1 MGATRDL
8 PFGISGKFDAIT
20 EERTA
25 LGRSIAPTGIMIEM
39 SLKTGV
45 PNVPRSGALAFFR
58 V

>member
-1 MGATRDL
+1 MGATRD
-8 PFGISGKFDAIT
+8 PTFGISGKFVAVT

-25 LGRSIAPTGIMIEM
+25 LGRSIAPAGIIIEM
-39 SLKTGV
+39 SLRTGV